1 MKKLRVVVPVF
12 NDWASC
18 NILLQ
23 ELDRV
28 AGTLDVSLSVSAVN
42 DGSTEEA
49 TPRLTCIPGLR
60 NIESVE
66 IVHLAVNLGH
76 QRAIAIGLC
85 MAVEDNACD
94 AVLIMDSDGEDSPSM
109 IEKLLAKAEGKGD
122 FCVVAQRRRR
132 SENFTFRL
140 SYLIYKIVF
149 RLLTASQIKF
159 GNFSLLS
166 YNYVSHLVRISDLWN
181 NLPAAILRSKLPVEA
196 VSIDRTRRYT
206 GKSKM
211 NLTSLI
217 VHGLSGISVYA
228 ETIFVRLLLLST
240 FMVVM
245 TVISVTVVL
254 ALRLFFPLHAT
265 PGWATEVSF
274 GMAII
279 LVQIISVTL
288 SSILLLLNSRVQRLI
303 IPIVDYQSYVRCRE
317 RLAALG
323 AANHRGAV
331 SESFQVRGLGRM
343 T

>member
-1 MKKLRVVVPVF
+1 MQVDSRRPGDSTKMKKLRLVVPVF

-18 NILLQ
+18 SILLQ

-28 AGTLDVSLSVSAVN
+28 VSTLAVSVSISLID
-42 DGSTEEA
+42 DGSTEDVA
-49 TPRLTCIPGLR
+49 PLLACIADLR

-66 IVHLAVNLGH
+66 VVHLAVNLGH

-85 MAVEDNACD
+85 TAVDDNDCD
-94 AVLIMDSDGEDSPSM
+94 AVLIMDADGEDSPRM
-109 IEKLLAKAEGKGD
+109 IEKLLVKAESRAE
-122 FCVVAQRRRR
+122 FCVVARRRRR
-132 SENFTFRL
+132 SENLTFRL
-140 SYLIYKIVF
+140 SYLIYKVIF
-149 RLLTASQIKF
+149 RLFTASQINF

-166 YNYVSHLVRISDLWN
+166 MNYVNRLVRISDLWN
-181 NLPAAILRSKLPVEA
+181 NLPAAILRSKLPIEA
-196 VSIDRTRRYT
+196 VPIDRARRYA

-228 ETIFVRLLLLST
+228 ETIFVRLLLLCV

-245 TVISVTVVL
+245 TAISVSVVL
-254 ALRLFFPLHAT
+254 TLRLFFPTHAT

-279 LVQIISVTL
+279 LVQIFSVTL

-303 IPIVDYQSYVRCRE
+303 IPLVDYQNYIRYRE
-317 RLAALG
+317 CLLG
-323 AANHRGAV
+323 SRTQANTAR
-331 SESFQVRGLGRM
+331 
-343 T
+343 